1 MTAAEFL
8 VNPGEISKETKTFTL
23 DGDEGRHAATVKRM
37 REGEV
42 VHLCDGQGTRAI
54 ATVVKVH
61 KHSLDLTIDQ
71 FTFEEAPEPR
81 FVVVQALAKGE
92 RAELAVEML
101 TEVGADAIIPWR
113 AEHSIGKWDS
123 VDKGLEKWRR
133 TSRESAKQ
141 SRRAWIPEI
150 SNLKST
156 AEVCELMSQA
166 QSVFVLHESAD
177 QALAACAI
185 REQGTIMIVVG
196 PEGGISPDELAA
208 FSAAGARVV
217 HMGASVMRTSTAGA
231 IAVGGL
237 LMRSQRWS

>member
-8 VNPGEISKETKTFTL
+8 VSPGEITKDTKTFTL

-42 VHLCDGQGTRAI
+42 INLCDGKGLRAF
-54 ATVVKVH
+54 ATVAKVH
-61 KHSLDLTIDQ
+61 KHTLDLVIDRIV
-71 FTFEEAPEPR
+71 FEDAPEPR

-101 TEVGADAIIPWR
+101 TEVGADAIVPWK

-123 VDKGLEKWRR
+123 IEKGLEKWRR

-141 SRRAWIPEI
+141 SRRSWIPEI
-150 SNLKST
+150 SPLHT
-156 AEVCELMSQA
+156 TEQVCELISQA

-185 REQGTIMIVVG
+185 REQGTIIVVVG

-208 FSAAGARVV
+208 FATAGARIV

>member
-8 VNPGEISKETKTFTL
+8 VNPGEISKDTKTFTL

-42 VHLCDGQGTRAI
+42 IHLCDGQGSRVV

-61 KHSLDLTIDQ
+61 KQSLDLNLDQ

-150 SNLKST
+150 SNLQT
-156 AEVCELMSQA
+156 TTQVCEMMSQA

-196 PEGGISPDELAA
+196 PEGGISPDELVA
-208 FSAAGARVV
+208 FSNAGTRIV

>member
-42 VHLCDGQGTRAI
+42 IHLCDGQGTRAI
-54 ATVVKVH
+54 ASVVKVH
-61 KHSLDLTIDQ
+61 KNSLDLSIDQ
-71 FTFEEAPEPR
+71 FTFEDAPEPR

-123 VDKGLEKWRR
+123 VEKGLEKWRR

>member
-8 VNPGEISKETKTFTL
+8 VNPGEISKDTKTFTL
-23 DGDEGRHAATVKRM
+23 DGEEGRHAATVKRM

-42 VHLCDGQGTRAI
+42 IHLCDGQGSRVV

-61 KHSLDLTIDQ
+61 KQSLDLNLDQ

-123 VDKGLEKWRR
+123 IDKGLEKWRR

-150 SNLKST
+150 SNLQTT
-156 AEVCELMSQA
+156 AQVCEMMSRA

-177 QALAACAI
+177 QALVACAI

-196 PEGGISPDELAA
+196 PEGGISPDELVA
-208 FSAAGARVV
+208 FSNAGARIV